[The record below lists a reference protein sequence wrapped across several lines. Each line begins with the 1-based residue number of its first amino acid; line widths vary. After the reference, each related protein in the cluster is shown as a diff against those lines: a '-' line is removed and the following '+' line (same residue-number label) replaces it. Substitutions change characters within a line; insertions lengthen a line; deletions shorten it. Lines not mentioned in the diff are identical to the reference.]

1 MPPLFAGLWIVALI
15 RRLRMPSYNFTL
27 IIEGADL
34 QTDEAQEALF
44 EAGCDDAT
52 FGVVDGVQFAEFDR
66 EAGSYGQALTRAMAA
81 IQRTIKGARVVHV
94 EPDELVTISEI
105 AERLD
110 RSRESIRLLIAGER
124 GPGDFPAPA
133 SHVRTRNRLWRWPDV
148 LRWFA
153 TRYEDEFG
161 NRLVETHEDPRI
173 TAMLNALLQY
183 RRYEKEID
191 EAERR
196 QIEEAVG

>member
-1 MPPLFAGLWIVALI
+1 
-15 RRLRMPSYNFTL
+15 MPSYNFTL

-34 QTDEAQEALF
+34 QTEEAQDALF

-66 EAGSYGQALTRAMAA
+66 EAGSYGQALTSAMAA
-81 IQRTIKGARVVHV
+81 IQRTIVGARVVHV

-105 AERLD
+105 AERLN
-110 RSRESIRLLIAGER
+110 RSREGIRLLIAGER
-124 GPGDFPAPA
+124 GAGDFPSPV

-161 NRLVETHEDPRI
+161 DRLVGMTADPRI
-173 TAMLNALLQY
+173 TAMLNALLDY
-183 RRYEKEID
+183 RRYEQEVSED
-191 EAERR
+191 ERK
-196 QIEEAVG
+196 QLEEALG

>member
-1 MPPLFAGLWIVALI
+1 MPN
-15 RRLRMPSYNFTL
+15 YNFTL
-27 IIEGADL
+27 IVEGTDL
-34 QTDEAQEALF
+34 QTDEAQNALF
-44 EAGCDDAT
+44 ESGCDDAT

-66 EAGSYGQALTRAMAA
+66 EAGSYAQALTSAIAT
-81 IQRTIKGARVVHV
+81 IQRTIKGARVIHV
-94 EPDELVTISEI
+94 EPDELVTMSEI
-105 AERLD
+105 ADRLD

-124 GPGDFPAPA
+124 GPGDFPAPV

-161 NRLVETHEDPRI
+161 DVLINVPENPHV
-173 TAMLNALLQY
+173 TAMMNALLTY
-183 RRYEKEID
+183 RRYEESVD

-196 QIEEAVG
+196 QLEQTAG

>member
-1 MPPLFAGLWIVALI
+1 MPN
-15 RRLRMPSYNFTL
+15 YNFTL

-34 QTDEAQEALF
+34 QTDEAQNALF

-52 FGVVDGVQFAEFDR
+52 LGVVDRVQFAEFDR
-66 EAGSYGQALTRAMAA
+66 EAGSYGQALTSAIAA
-81 IQRTIKGARVVHV
+81 IQRTIDGARVVHV
-94 EPDELVTISEI
+94 EPDELVTMSEI

-110 RSRESIRLLIAGER
+110 RSRESVRLLVAGQR
-124 GPGDFPAPA
+124 GPGDFPAPV

-161 NRLVETHEDPRI
+161 NRLVDTNEDPRI
-173 TAMLNALLQY
+173 TAMLNGLLQY

-196 QIEEAVG
+196 ELEDTLG